1 MTDAD
6 LIGRLRQILGD
17 VAPDLDVASVPDDA
31 DLRND
36 IGIDSMDFL
45 NFVIAISKQLSV
57 AIPEVDYGKVTTLA
71 KCADYVT
78 RLKAAPAPH

>member
-1 MTDAD
+1 MSNPD

-17 VAPDLDVASVPDDA
+17 VAPDLDVAAVPEDA

-45 NFVIAISKQLSV
+45 NFIIAISKQLSV
-57 AIPEVDYGKVTTLA
+57 AIPEADYGKVRTLA
-71 KCADYVT
+71 QCATYVM
-78 RLKAAPAPH
+78 AAQASPPAR

>member
-1 MTDAD
+1 MSNSD

-17 VAPDLDVASVPDDA
+17 VAPDLDIASVPSYA

-45 NFVIAISKQLSV
+45 NFVIAINKELSV
-57 AIPEVDYGKVTTLA
+57 AIPEADYGKVASLA
-71 KCADYVT
+71 KCADYVIHLT
-78 RLKAAPAPH
+78 AAPASR

>member
-17 VAPDLDVASVPDDA
+17 VAPDLDIASVRADA

-45 NFVIAISKQLSV
+45 NFVIAISKHLSV
-57 AIPEVDYGKVTTLA
+57 VIPEADYGKVTTLA
-71 KCADYVT
+71 RCADYVT
-78 RLKAAPAPH
+78 RLKAAPASH

>member
-1 MTDAD
+1 MTDTD

-17 VAPDLDVASVPDDA
+17 VAPDLDVAAVPADA

-57 AIPEVDYGKVTTLA
+57 AIPEADYGKVTTLA

-78 RLKAAPAPH
+78 HLKAAPASR